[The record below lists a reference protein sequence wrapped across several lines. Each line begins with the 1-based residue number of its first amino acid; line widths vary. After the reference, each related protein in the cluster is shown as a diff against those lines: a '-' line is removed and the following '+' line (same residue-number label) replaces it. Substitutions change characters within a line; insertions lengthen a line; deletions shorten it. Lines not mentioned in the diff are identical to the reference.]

1 MFSFSKRELT
11 AYVCLLHLVLVALF
25 PTGLLAQARGTRDKP
40 ILVAIPSQAMSM
52 MPIYVAVD
60 RGFFKEQGIE
70 PLIVYVA
77 GRFQPPAMASGEID
91 YSASA
96 ETALRAVIQGM
107 ALKVVVYMSSK
118 LSVSLVGA
126 PEVKSVRELKGR
138 AIAVTSLGGS
148 LDYLAREI
156 LARDG
161 LNPDKDV
168 RVVALAQNDA
178 MLALESGSIHGAML
192 VPPYDSIMSRKGF
205 RRMVFAGDLMDYPQG
220 GLATTDK
227 KIKENPAEVK
237 RMIRAIVKAL
247 LYING
252 NRDQMIGYIS
262 QRWKIDRDLASSS
275 YETMARSF
283 SPDGTVSA
291 QSIQNVIEST
301 KVRLKLQRAV
311 ALSEVVNLSLLEEV
325 HRDLALK

>member
-1 MFSFSKRELT
+1 MFSFTKRRLT
-11 AYVCLLHLVLVALF
+11 ASACLLHLALWAFF
-25 PTGLLAQARGTRDKP
+25 PACLSAQARSAKDRI
-40 ILVAIPSQAMSM
+40 ILAVPSQAMSM
-52 MPIYVAVD
+52 MPIFVAVD

-77 GRFQPPAMASGEID
+77 GRLQPPAMASGDVD

-96 ETALRAVIQGM
+96 ETAKRAAIQGM
-107 ALKVVVYMSSK
+107 PLKVVAYMSSK

-126 PEVKSVRELKGR
+126 PEIKSVGELKRR

-161 LNPDKDV
+161 LNPDRDV
-168 RVVALAQNDA
+168 RIVALNQNDA
-178 MLALESGSIHGAML
+178 MLALETGSIHGAML
-192 VPPYDSIMSRKGF
+192 VPPFDSIMSKKGF

-237 RMIRAIVKAL
+237 RMIRAIVKSL
-247 LYING
+247 LYIQD
-252 NRDQMIGYIS
+252 NRQKLTDYIA
-262 QRWKIDRDLASSS
+262 QRWKVDRELAASS
-275 YETMARSF
+275 YETMAQSF
-283 SPDGTVSA
+283 SRDGTASP
-291 QSIQNVIEST
+291 QSIQNVIDST
-301 KVRLKLQRAV
+301 KARLKLQRAV
-311 ALSEVVNLSLLEEV
+311 AITEVVNLSLLEEV
-325 HRDLALK
+325 HRELGLK